1 MSIEYDKC
9 LKRGKIKPFS
19 RGKGLVP
26 KELEAAQSDLQRAQ
40 KTFHDKDYKWATI
53 QLYYSMFHSARALLY
68 FKNLNEKSHFCLI
81 EAIRT
86 LYLEKKLIP
95 ATLLE
100 ALQQAKA
107 LREDADYYNRWS
119 ETGCRKLLD
128 AATALLEKAKRII
141 AEKKQKC

>member
-26 KELEAAQSDLQRAQ
+26 KELETAQNDFKRAQ
-40 KTFHDKDYKWATI
+40 RTFYDKDYKWATI

-68 FKNLNEKSHFCLI
+68 FKNLSEKSHFCLI

-86 LYLEKKLIP
+86 LYVEKKLIP
-95 ATLLE
+95 VTLLE

-119 ETGCRKLLD
+119 EAGCQKLLD
-128 AATALLEKAKRII
+128 AAVALFEKARQITS
-141 AEKKQKC
+141 